1 MQQFKIISRGILETL
16 HIAFAGTFDCGTGLG
31 GVAHLLQHLQDKS
44 IVAYDLLFGGIF
56 IRHQLGVA
64 IQMVER

>member
-1 MQQFKIISRGILETL
+1 MQQFEIIPCGILEAL
-16 HIAFAGTFDCGTGLG
+16 HIAFTCAFDGGAGLG
-31 GVAHLLQHLQDKS
+31 RVAHLLQHLQDKS

-56 IRHQLGVA
+56 IRHQLCVA